1 MSSFWDQEVVHRHHV
16 EWMSLPAVRM
26 YINRAVGGDEPRW
39 PIDWFQWWLG
49 ERRFDRALSIGCGAG
64 ALERD
69 LIGRNL
75 CRTVDAFDASVT
87 SLHVARDEARKEGF
101 GDRIRYFGADFN
113 TVPLPRRHYDIVFFH
128 QSAHH
133 VLRLERLFSQILDA
147 LKPDG
152 LLYLDEYLGPSR
164 VDWSERL
171 IEPQREL
178 FAAIP
183 PALRSS
189 ENLPLPIQPD
199 DPTEAVRSSE
209 IEQRLGIGFDVVAR
223 RPYGGS
229 LLSVILPNV
238 RLDRLDEGT
247 LSLLIG
253 CERALLA
260 AGMSSFYAVIVA
272 RPRRGV
278 RRMWS
283 KIYYLGAMA
292 LRRLSA
298 LTQRFRART

>member
-16 EWMSLPAVRM
+16 EWMSVPAVRM
-26 YINRAVGGDEPRW
+26 YINRAIGGDEPRW
-39 PIDWFQWWLG
+39 PVDWFQWWLG

-69 LIGRNL
+69 LIRRDL

-87 SLHVARDEARKEGF
+87 SLHVARDEARKERF

-113 TVPLPRRHYDIVFFH
+113 TVPLPRRRYDIVFFH

-133 VLRLERLFSQILDA
+133 VHRLERLFGQILHA

-152 LLYLDEYLGPSR
+152 LLYLDEYIGPSR

-183 PALRSS
+183 PAWRSS
-189 ENLPLPIQPD
+189 ATLPLPIQPD

-209 IEQRLGIGFDVVAR
+209 IEPRLRIGFDILAR

-238 RLDRLDEGT
+238 RLDLLDEVT

-260 AGMSSFYAVIVA
+260 AGMSPFYAVIVA

-278 RRMWS
+278 RRLWGRMR
-283 KIYYLGAMA
+283 YLV
-292 LRRLSA
+292 SA
-298 LTQRFRART
+298 LMQRFRART